1 MTAYLLGR
9 VEITDPDRYKEY
21 MKKTPGAIEKY
32 GGKFIVRGGDVVTL
46 EGPGENRR
54 LVLIEFPSLEKAK
67 EFYYSEEYQEAK
79 KLREG
84 AARGQFL
91 IIKGVRS

>member
-46 EGPGENRR
+46 EGPEETRR

-67 EFYYSEEYQEAK
+67 EFYYSQEYQETK
-79 KLREG
+79 KLRAG
-84 AARGQFL
+84 AGSGQFL
-91 IIKGVRS
+91 AIDGVD

>member
-9 VEITDPDRYKEY
+9 VEITDPDRYKDY

-32 GGKFIVRGGDVVTL
+32 GGKFIVRGGEVLTL
-46 EGPGENRR
+46 EGTEEKRR
-54 LVLIEFPSLEKAK
+54 MVLIEFPSLDKAK
-67 EFYYSEEYQEAK
+67 EFYFSPEYQEVK

-84 AARGQFL
+84 AAKGQFL
-91 IIKGVRS
+91 AIDGVV

>member
-9 VEITDPDRYKEY
+9 VEITNPDRYKEY
-21 MKKTPGAIEKY
+21 MEKTPGAIEKY

-46 EGPGENRR
+46 EGTGETRR
-54 LVLIEFPSLEKAK
+54 MVLIEFPSIEKTK
-67 EFYYSEEYQEAK
+67 EFYYSPEYQEAK

-84 AARGQFL
+84 AATGQFL
-91 IIKGVRS
+91 AIDGVG